1 MFNVNV
7 INNYETK
14 EVKIELKRLNQ
25 TFNNV
30 IKQLTD
36 EREASTVLEKFKK
49 DVHHYFMSEL
59 LILCSYKTIF

>member
-49 DVHHYFMSEL
+49 DVHHYFM
-59 LILCSYKTIF
+59 

>member
-1 MFNVNV
+1 MLNVNE
-7 INNYETK
+7 INKYETK

-36 EREASTVLEKFKK
+36 EREALTVLVKFKK
-49 DVHHYFMSEL
+49 DVHHYFM
-59 LILCSYKTIF
+59 